1 MISEEKMKVLTMI
14 QEGKITAE
22 EGAKLLEVL
31 DEGDSGLEQASAS
44 GQGKNIK
51 IKVSELDSGTVKVNL
66 NLPLGIARFVKSF
79 IPQEAKDEL
88 EARGIDLEALMSTLD
103 SGAVGKL
110 VEVEDEQDRHR
121 IEIWIE

>member
-1 MISEEKMKVLTMI
+1 MIREEKMKVLTMI

>member
-22 EGAKLLEVL
+22 EGAKLLEAL
-31 DEGDSGLEQASAS
+31 DEGNSGFEQASAS

-79 IPQEAKDEL
+79 IPQEARDEL
-88 EARGIDLEALMSTLD
+88 EARGIDLEALMATLD
-103 SGAVGKL
+103 SGTVGKL